1 MLIKAYGLYWNPE
14 IVNWGSRGAGNAGD
28 LNGKIKTDTGH
39 SIIDFWGA
47 KGIYVLHHEFR
58 PIYVGKAFGTLMG
71 PRLRA
76 HLTDRLAGRWDM
88 FSWFSISA
96 PRITKGDV
104 SQPGRRTHAPETV
117 TNTLEALA
125 ILIADPALNRKRE
138 SLDGAYEAEQ
148 HGQPNPR
155 SIRSYLEDILARF
168 PQVES
173 TRKQ

>member
-14 IVNWGSRGAGNAGD
+14 IINWGSRGRGNEGELPGRIREDRRAYQI
-28 LNGKIKTDTGH
+28 N
-39 SIIDFWGA
+39 FWAA
-47 KGIYVLHHEFR
+47 KGIYVLHHEFK

-71 PRLRA
+71 PRLRD

-88 FSWFSISA
+88 FSWFSVSA
-96 PRITKGDV
+96 PRITQGDV
-104 SQPGRRTHAPETV
+104 SQPGGRHLNPETI

-148 HGQPNPR
+148 LERPNPR
-155 SIRSYLEDILARF
+155 TLRSYLEEIIERLPHPGA
-168 PQVES
+168 
-173 TRKQ
+173 